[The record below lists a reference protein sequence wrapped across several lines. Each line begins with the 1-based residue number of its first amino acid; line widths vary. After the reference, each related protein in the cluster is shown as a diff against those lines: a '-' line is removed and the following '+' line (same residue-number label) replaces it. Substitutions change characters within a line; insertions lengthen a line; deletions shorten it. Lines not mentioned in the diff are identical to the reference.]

1 MKINSQGHSTN
12 GHSDVSLSA
21 LRRLGAAVIRAHRVV
36 AGTIALSL
44 SAVLLMAFAGPM
56 ATVHPSTVLASGTT
70 TTVVTTSIVTTTT
83 MKTRHVVK
91 TVAHVTKRDA
101 TIPTARKHA
110 AKLTAHT
117 NATPTSASNRTT
129 TTVRTPT
136 SASDPT
142 TTVPTPPTATPT
154 TTTTVAP
161 KATTTTTVAPKATT
175 TTTVAP
181 KATTTT
187 VPAKA
192 PVVHVSI
199 ANPTANLAPSPNF
212 LQSGNCTSGAGGWSC
227 ANPCITSAMTWPTY
241 TNGVACTDYLL
252 GAINVGRSGEGLALM
267 VLPTNWYSLS
277 PAQQLFVVA
286 NLERTARGLP
296 AYLGLN
302 AALTANAQ
310 HAAQTN
316 SDPSVASG
324 FAIGTDAQ
332 GSPGMGGA
340 WSAGFSVLAADY
352 IWMYDD
358 GWGGSVAATS
368 NIVCTSAKAAG
379 CWAHRDELLGSDPG
393 YNPGVGLN
401 CTTCEIGTG
410 FAVVNGSGS
419 FVDLVELPKGTPPA
433 MTFTWAQELSEGY

>member
-142 TTVPTPPTATPT
+142 TTVPTPTTATP
-154 TTTTVAP
+154 
-161 KATTTTTVAPKATT
+161 TTTTTVAPKATT

>member
-1 MKINSQGHSTN
+1 MKNSTQGHPTDGRTNVSPST
-12 GHSDVSLSA
+12 
-21 LRRLGAAVIRAHRVV
+21 LRRFVAAAIRAHQVV
-36 AGTIALSL
+36 ASTIALSL
-44 SAVLLMAFAGPM
+44 SAVLLMAFAMPM
-56 ATVHPSTVLASGTT
+56 ATVHPSATLAPGSTTTVVATARVTSTTTKERRIVRVVSHEAKKDVKATSAKTHVVRVTAHVVTAQTRTADPKATTIPTPKPATDPTT
-70 TTVVTTSIVTTTT
+70 TTVPIATTTT
-83 MKTRHVVK
+83 
-91 TVAHVTKRDA
+91 
-101 TIPTARKHA
+101 PTP
-110 AKLTAHT
+110 
-117 NATPTSASNRTT
+117 TPTS
-129 TTVRTPT
+129 TPT
-136 SASDPT
+136 
-142 TTVPTPPTATPT
+142 PTATTTST

-161 KATTTTTVAPKATT
+161 KPV
-175 TTTVAP
+175 
-181 KATTTT
+181 TTTT

-192 PVVHVSI
+192 PVAHVTI
-199 ANPTANLAPSPNF
+199 ANPTVNLAPSPNF

-227 ANPCITSAMTWPTY
+227 ANPCVTSAMTWPTY
-241 TNGVACTDYLL
+241 TNGAACTNYVLE
-252 GAINVGRSGEGLALM
+252 AINAGRSDEGLAPM

-277 PAQQLFVVA
+277 VGQQLFVVA

-302 AALTANAQ
+302 AALSANAQ
-310 HAAQTN
+310 RAAQTD

-324 FAIGTDAQ
+324 FDIGTDAQ

-368 NIVCTSAKAAG
+368 NVVCTSAKAAG

-401 CTTCEIGTG
+401 CTDCEMGTG
-410 FAVVNGSGS
+410 FAVVSGSGS